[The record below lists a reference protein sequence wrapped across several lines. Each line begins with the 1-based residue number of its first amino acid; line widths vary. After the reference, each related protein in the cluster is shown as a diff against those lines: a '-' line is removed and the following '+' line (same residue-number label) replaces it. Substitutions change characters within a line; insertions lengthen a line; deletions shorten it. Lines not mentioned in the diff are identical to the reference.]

1 MIRNPVAA
9 LHGRYAGP
17 ARAPERGFT
26 LLEILVVV
34 LIIGIVLSLATLA
47 FHDDVNKRLETEARR
62 LAALLTLAS
71 QEAVLQSTEMAVV
84 FTAEDYR
91 FQVLEDDKWVD
102 DAKDPVFRPRPLPED
117 LTLFVE
123 LEGEGEMSPLPADS
137 DSDSDKEPAEKDDQQ
152 PRLYLLSSGEM
163 TPFVLTLKDRNS
175 TATYQ
180 LRGSFSGEF
189 TFGS

>member
-1 MIRNPVAA
+1 MARDPVAA
-9 LHGRYAGP
+9 LHGGYAGP

-84 FTAEDYR
+84 FTASAYR

-117 LTLFVE
+117 LTLFIE
-123 LEGEGEMSPLPADS
+123 LEGEQSPAVPEPEDESGEKADEQS
-137 DSDSDKEPAEKDDQQ
+137 
-152 PRLYLLSSGEM
+152 RLYLLSSGEM

>member
-1 MIRNPVAA
+1 MTRDPVAA

-17 ARAPERGFT
+17 ARTPERGFT

-84 FTAEDYR
+84 FTSSDYR

-123 LEGEGEMSPLPADS
+123 LEGEEGKSPAVPEPEDES
-137 DSDSDKEPAEKDDQQ
+137 RKKEDEQ